1 MKKALCLSLAVNLE
15 KVIWNWMEKHHD
27 EFACLVSKPNDQL
40 SGVKNFCVLALKWDS
55 VHYSARSEYVM
66 CQEHLT
72 AVLFEGA

>member
-40 SGVKNFCVLALKWDS
+40 SGVKNFCALALK
-55 VHYSARSEYVM
+55 
-66 CQEHLT
+66 
-72 AVLFEGA
+72 